1 MIFFLSVFGVLA
13 LGATFLFF
21 SNRKDDE
28 VIEEVKEEE
37 KFEPQNSNYYI
48 NIDDTNLESDK
59 ADVHTLIKYSLG
71 LYGLAIDDYEI
82 EGDMINSYGKI
93 NKITDKENI
102 PINDLETNSREFLN
116 SEIVRISYDEIIVK
130 KNKNFYKFYRIGD

>member
-48 NIDDTNLESDK
+48 NWN
-59 ADVHTLIKYSLG
+59 
-71 LYGLAIDDYEI
+71 
-82 EGDMINSYGKI
+82 
-93 NKITDKENI
+93 
-102 PINDLETNSREFLN
+102 RF
-116 SEIVRISYDEIIVK
+116 
-130 KNKNFYKFYRIGD
+130 